1 MLIDDLQPYL
11 ERLINRELTSRA
23 VAQALNVSEAHLC
36 RVLKANKIT
45 KAPIYK
51 PDPGLLQARKAHRI
65 KVANSMPPE
74 EAAKAANCS
83 VRTIYRYKR

>member
-11 ERLINRELTSRA
+11 ERLVNREMTSRA
-23 VAQALNVSEAHLC
+23 LAKTLNVSEAHLS

-51 PDPGLLQARKAHRI
+51 PDPALREARKAHRI
-65 KVANSMPPE
+65 KVANSMAPE
-74 EAAKAANCS
+74 DAAKAANCS